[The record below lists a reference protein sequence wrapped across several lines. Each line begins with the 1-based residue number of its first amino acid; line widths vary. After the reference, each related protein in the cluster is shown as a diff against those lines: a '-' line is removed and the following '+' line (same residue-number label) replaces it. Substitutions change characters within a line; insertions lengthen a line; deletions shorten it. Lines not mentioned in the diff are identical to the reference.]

1 MEIYRKSD
9 FIYHLLLPEIAALT
23 LDGSIIWIIL
33 LKIKNQR
40 RNSLNILEFMMKTW
54 LGDILIY
61 RLNFHIIKTE
71 W

>member
-9 FIYHLLLPEIAALT
+9 FILSSLPEIAALT